1 MNYVVTEP
9 GLCHFPHGQK
19 MCQRVYLFM
28 QQVFGSDSFTAV
40 PYNRKLQQQLRKNN
54 RYTTPYSERALM
66 RDAYEILEKFE
77 NV

>member
-19 MCQRVYLFM
+19 MSQRVYLFM
-28 QQVFGSDSFTAV
+28 QQVYGSDAFTAV

-54 RYTTPYSERALM
+54 HYTTPLSENALM
-66 RDAYEILEKFE
+66 RIAYEILK